1 MPRLTKISS
10 ILLGGSEMS
19 KMQKL
24 KKVIAT
30 SSAAL
35 VLGGTLA
42 LGGGVATAAPAEAAT
57 KTYGSWHF
65 QNGQWCQNVFV
76 EYNLFEQMFLMK
88 PDRTA
93 YCEPRPGYLVS

>member
-1 MPRLTKISS
+1 
-10 ILLGGSEMS
+10 MS
-19 KMQKL
+19 KMQKF

-57 KTYGSWHF
+57 KTYGGW
-65 QNGQWCQNVFV
+65 QQINGQWCQWVHI
-76 EYNLFEQMFLMK
+76 EYNVWEQIFLMK
-88 PDRTA
+88 YDRESK
-93 YCEPRPGYLVS
+93 CEPRPGYLIT

>member
-1 MPRLTKISS
+1 MT
-10 ILLGGSEMS
+10 

-24 KKVIAT
+24 KKSLVTSAT
-30 SSAAL
+30 AL
-35 VLGGTLA
+35 VIGGSVV

-76 EYNLFEQMFLMK
+76 EYNLFEQVFLMK
-88 PDRTA
+88 PDRES
-93 YCEPRPGYLVS
+93 YCEVRPGIVVT